1 MKITFL
7 GATHEVTGSL
17 TLLET
22 CGHKFI
28 VDCGMEQGKNIFEN
42 QKLPVSPADIDF
54 ALLTH
59 AHIDHS
65 GNLPLLA
72 RGGFKGKVYAT
83 EATCS
88 LCDIMLRDSTHIQEF
103 EAQWR
108 NRKAK
113 RSGGKLYTPLYDM
126 ADTETVLRN
135 LRPVTYGE
143 KIRVLENVEIRFTD
157 IGHLLGSACIEIWV
171 TENGKTEKLLFSGD
185 VGNVNRPIVNDPKT
199 VDEADCVIIE
209 STYGNR
215 VHGETPDKIEFLAQT
230 IETTFKRG
238 GNVVIPSFAVGRTQE
253 ILYYIRQ
260 IKANKM
266 VSGFE
271 GFEVYVDSP
280 LAEEATKIYIQTNI
294 DSIDGEA
301 AELVKQGI
309 NPFWFDGLIC
319 SKTAD
324 ESKRINEDSKPKVII
339 SASGMCEAGRIR
351 HHLKHNLWRPEST
364 VLFVGYQAEG
374 TLGRH
379 IFDGADKVKVFG
391 EEIEVRA
398 EIKYLGGV
406 SGHADKEGLK
416 NWLSAIS
423 PKPKRV
429 FVNHGDDEAC
439 IDFTNE
445 LKELGYN
452 AFAPYSGSIYSLFE
466 DSMELV
472 TEPIPI
478 VEEAHSGSQRTESL
492 FSALVSAAES
502 LLSFCKTCKG
512 RSNRE
517 IAAITDQIRA
527 VINKHK

>member
-1 MKITFL
+1 MKLTFL

-42 QKLPVSPADIDF
+42 QSLPVSPTDIDF

-65 GNLPLLA
+65 GNLPLLSK
-72 RGGFKGKVYAT
+72 GGFKGKVYAT

-88 LCDIMLRDSTHIQEF
+88 LCDIMLRDSAHIQEF

-113 RSGGKLYTPLYDM
+113 RSGGETYTPLYTM
-126 ADTETVLRN
+126 ADAENIIHN
-135 LRPVTYGE
+135 LRPCTYGE

-185 VGNVNRPIVNDPKT
+185 VGNKNRPIVNDPKG
-199 VDEADCVIIE
+199 VSEADCVIIE

-215 VHGETPDKIEFLAQT
+215 LHGETPDKIEFLAEIIQK
-230 IETTFKRG
+230 TFDRG

-253 ILYYIRQ
+253 ILYYIRK
-260 IKANKM
+260 IKEDKM
-266 VSGFE
+266 VRGFD

-301 AELVKQGI
+301 ADLVKMGI

-319 SKTAD
+319 SKTSD
-324 ESKRINEDSKPKVII
+324 ESKLINENPRPKVII

-364 VLFVGYQAEG
+364 ILFVGYQAEG

-379 IFDGADKVKVFG
+379 IYNGATKVKLFG
-391 EEIEVRA
+391 EEVEVKA
-398 EIKYLGGV
+398 QISYLGGV
-406 SGHADKEGLK
+406 SGHADKEGLIE
-416 NWLSAIS
+416 WLSCVS

-439 IDFTNE
+439 IDFTNT
-445 LKELGYN
+445 LKEMGYN
-452 AFAPYSGSIYSLFE
+452 AFAPYSGSVYSLF
-466 DSMELV
+466 DDNMEIV
-472 TEPIPI
+472 TEPVP
-478 VEEAHSGSQRTESL
+478 VAEEVRPANQR
-492 FSALVSAAES
+492 ALALYRALISAAEE
-502 LLSFCKTCKG
+502 LLSFVKTCKG
-512 RSNRE
+512 RSNKE
-517 IAAITDQIRA
+517 IASITDQIRNL
-527 VINKHK
+527 IQKNK